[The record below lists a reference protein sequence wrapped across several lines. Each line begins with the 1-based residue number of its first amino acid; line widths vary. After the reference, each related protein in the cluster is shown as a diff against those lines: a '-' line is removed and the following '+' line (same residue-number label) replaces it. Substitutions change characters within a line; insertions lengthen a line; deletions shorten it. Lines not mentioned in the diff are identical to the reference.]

1 MPDAPPP
8 TPDRPAA
15 ITAER
20 GKPIRLHIGGET
32 VREGWKILNIQ
43 AKPGVDFI
51 GTATDLSQFADR
63 SITEIYASHIYEHLD
78 HAEFIT
84 AIIEAFRVLKP
95 GGLLRA
101 GVPDLEVLCR
111 LMLDKAL
118 SVDEKYMLTFMFYGG
133 HLDAFDYHKIG
144 FTFEILGDMLYQAGF
159 REIKRMPSF
168 GLFND
173 TSEQVSH
180 GHRISLNVMAMK
192 PL

>member
-1 MPDAPPP
+1 MSDAPPP
-8 TPDRPAA
+8 TPNRRAP

-32 VREGWKILNIQ
+32 VRAGWKILNIQ

-63 SITEIYASHIYEHLD
+63 SIAEIYASHIYEHLD
-78 HAEFIT
+78 HQELA
-84 AIIEAFRVLKP
+84 AALSEAFRVLTP

-111 LMLDKAL
+111 LMLDKNL
-118 SVDEKYMLTFMFYGG
+118 TTDDKYMLTFMFYGG
-133 HLDAFDYHKIG
+133 HLDAFDYHKMG
-144 FTFEILGDMLYQAGF
+144 FTFEIFGTLLHEAGF
-159 REIKRMPSF
+159 RDIKRVPSF
-168 GLFND
+168 GLFAD
-173 TSEQVSH
+173 MTEHVQH
-180 GHRISLNVMAMK
+180 GQRISLNVMSMK